1 METMEIVTRKRLS
14 CTWQDTEINTGCRD
28 NEVLMLDRART
39 ILRQEAAALE
49 DLSNRI
55 DQRICKLANYI
66 LTLSGVVIVCG
77 IGKSRLV
84 GEKISATL
92 ASTGTRSITLDPVD
106 ALHGDLGRVR
116 PGDLILAL
124 SNSGETAE
132 IMQLTCAVRQL
143 PVIVALVTGRAS
155 SPLARAADVVLD
167 IGSIEEAC
175 ALGLAP
181 TTSTTAMLA
190 LGDAL
195 ALLVQERR
203 GFSRH
208 DFARL
213 HPGGSLGRG
222 MMRVREVMWP
232 LESIPVLRPNTPL
245 SIALLSIC
253 GASRRTGVAAI
264 VGDRGKVTGLLTGE
278 AIGRLVE
285 SGAAHDL
292 SDPVER
298 HMLHP
303 TTWISG
309 QASLDEAVQLFHRD
323 GIDPVPVYDE
333 QESFIGLI
341 FRQDVV
347 RPSER

>member
-1 METMEIVTRKRLS
+1 MAIVGDKRVS
-14 CTWQDTEINTGCRD
+14 CTRQDIELNTCSRD
-28 NEVLMLDRART
+28 SEMLMLDRARA
-39 ILRQEAAALE
+39 ILRHEAAALE
-49 DLSNRI
+49 ALSNRI
-55 DQRICKLANYI
+55 DQSICKLANCI
-66 LTLSGVVIVCG
+66 LTSPGVVVVCG

-84 GEKISATL
+84 GKKISATL

-132 IMQLTCAVRQL
+132 IMQLICAARQL
-143 PVIVALVTGRAS
+143 SVIVALITGRAS
-155 SPLARAADVVLD
+155 SPLAQAADVILD
-167 IGSIEEAC
+167 IGPIEEAC

-190 LGDAL
+190 VGDAL
-195 ALLVQERR
+195 ALLAQERR

-213 HPGGSLGRG
+213 HPAGSLGRG
-222 MMRVREVMWP
+222 LLTVREVMWP
-232 LESIPVLRPNTPL
+232 LDSIPILRPNTPL

-253 GASRRTGVAAI
+253 GAPRRTGVAAI
-264 VGDRGKVTGLLTGE
+264 VGDSGRVIGLLTGE
-278 AIGRLVE
+278 AISRLVE
-285 SGAAHDL
+285 SAAAPDL

-303 TTWISG
+303 TAWIPG
-309 QASLDEAVQLFHRD
+309 NASLDEAVQLFHRY
-323 GIDPVPVYDE
+323 GIDLVPVYDE

-341 FRQDVV
+341 FRQDVL
-347 RPSER
+347 RPT